1 MTEFL
6 SSNDKLEIR
15 ATVAAAKQGL
25 DALVADFYRRLFEL
39 EPSLRPLFATD
50 LSDQKKKLLTM
61 LVSIVGLL
69 DQPDKLIG
77 AARVLGQ
84 RHTGY
89 GVSTDDFEVV
99 GDALLGALAAAVGDD
114 AWTYERQEAW
124 QRLYGK
130 LAQEMIAQFN

>member
-6 SSNDKLEIR
+6 NPTEKLEIR
-15 ATVAAAKQGL
+15 QTVAAAKQGL
-25 DALVADFYRRLFEL
+25 DSLVADFYHRLFEL
-39 EPSLRPLFATD
+39 EPSLRPLFAAD

-89 GVSTDDFEVV
+89 GVATQDFEVV
-99 GDALLGALAAAVGDD
+99 GEALLGALSAAVGDE
-114 AWTYERQEAW
+114 AWTYQRQEAW
-124 QRLYGK
+124 TRLYGT
-130 LAQEMIAQFN
+130 LAQEMIAQFH